1 MPSPTPKS
9 DSDIQSV
16 FFRASET
23 ISRFL
28 ERHRIACVGFFTVIY
43 VLRVVLVARARPFWH
58 DEIITLTAASQPDV
72 KSVVEAVH
80 KLDLTP
86 PVLQILL
93 HWLLPF
99 LGNGE
104 VALRVPSMIGFWIF
118 CFCLFLFVVRRAS
131 AIYAISAFLLPIA
144 TDAFFYAYEARP
156 YGLELGCCGVAL
168 VAWQAAADGR
178 RRAISLLGLAAALIG
193 AVSLHFYAV
202 FVLLPFMGAETFRS
216 FMNRRIDAPVWVALF
231 APLPPLVWFY
241 SQIRLDLGRTTHG
254 WAPPSPF
261 QLLDFWQLELAP
273 TLLLL
278 IALLALLAWYSILPG
293 GERSAVRPCTVKN
306 HEMIA
311 GALFLAIPAAAL
323 VCALLVTHMFTP
335 RYAMVSLTGFVFL
348 VALVPA
354 KFAHGSD
361 AVGMLL
367 FAIALAGLGQ
377 RFTAVPRFQNPLQ
390 GEPIL
395 EAALRQ
401 GPVTIPNGHLFL
413 QVWYYAPAEI
423 KNRILFVADA
433 PAAVRFTQSDSLDSE
448 FLNLRTIIDV
458 PIYDYKTFLQ
468 RSSGDF
474 LLYQDVG
481 RPGWLLPQ
489 SLADGAVAQTIAY
502 DGARSLIRVKVAGQ

>member
-1 MPSPTPKS
+1 MLSATPRSNFELK
-9 DSDIQSV
+9 SV
-16 FFRASET
+16 FGKVAGV
-23 ISRFL
+23 ISAFL
-28 ERHRIACVGFFTVIY
+28 ERRRIACVGLFTAIY
-43 VLRVVLVARARPFWH
+43 AFRVVLVARARPFWH

-86 PVLQILL
+86 PVLQLLL

-99 LGNGE
+99 LGKGE

-118 CFCLFLFVVRRAS
+118 CFCLFLFVLRRAS

-156 YGLELGCCGVAL
+156 YGLELGCCGIAL
-168 VAWQAAADGR
+168 VAWQAAVDGR
-178 RRAISLLGLAAALIG
+178 RRAISVLVLATALIG

-202 FVLLPFMGAETFRS
+202 FVLLPFMGAEAFRD
-216 FMNRRIDAPVWVALF
+216 FVNRRIDAPVWFALF

-241 SQIRLDLGRTTHG
+241 SQIRLDLGRTAHS

-261 QLLDFWQLELAP
+261 QLLDFWQLELGP
-273 TLLLL
+273 TLVPL
-278 IALLALLAWYSILPG
+278 IMFLALLALYSILSGPDHLP
-293 GERSAVRPCTVKN
+293 VRPCTVN
-306 HEMIA
+306 DHEMIA
-311 GALFLAIPAAAL
+311 GALFLAIPVAAL

-335 RYAMVSLTGFVFL
+335 RYAMISLTGFFFL
-348 VALVPA
+348 MALAPA
-354 KFAHGSD
+354 KLARGSD

-367 FAIALAGLGQ
+367 LVIALAGLGQ
-377 RFTAVPRFQNPLQ
+377 RFIAVPRFSNPLQ

-395 EAALRQ
+395 EAALNQ
-401 GPVTIPNGHLFL
+401 GPVTVPNGLLFL

-423 KNRILFVADA
+423 KNRIVFVADA
-433 PAAVRFTQSDSLDSE
+433 PAAVKFTQTDAPDSE

-474 LLYQDVG
+474 LLYQEDG
-481 RPGWLLPQ
+481 RPGWLLPEVI
-489 SLADGAVAQTIAY
+489 SKGAVAQMIAY
-502 DGARSLIRVKVAGQ
+502 DSTRSLIRVRIPGQ